1 MNRDEIRSLLNR
13 RASPDGGILP
23 HQYVDATDDIAA
35 YLADECGR
43 QAITT
48 EFAFTK
54 LDADETVYLFS
65 VENYESGLDP
75 WVTIDGGIDRR
86 TDDPSKFILC
96 HGRTGEFCVA
106 NDTRIF
112 ASSKAV
118 LKAVEA
124 NNG

>member
-13 RASPDGGILP
+13 RASPDGGVLP

-65 VENYESGLDP
+65 FSNYEAGLDP

-86 TDDPSKFILC
+86 IDEPNKFILC
-96 HGRTGEFCVA
+96 YGRTGEFCA
-106 NDTRIF
+106 AGDTRIF
-112 ASSKAV
+112 ASSRAV
-118 LKAVEA
+118 LAVTEVK
-124 NNG
+124 